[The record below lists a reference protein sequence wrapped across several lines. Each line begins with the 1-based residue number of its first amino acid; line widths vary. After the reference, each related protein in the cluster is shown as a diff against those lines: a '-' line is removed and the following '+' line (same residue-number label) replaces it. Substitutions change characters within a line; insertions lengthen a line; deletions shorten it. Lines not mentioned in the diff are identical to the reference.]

1 MGKLKV
7 VVVGMGNVGHSVF
20 DAVTQ
25 SEDMEVVGIVDVPE
39 RVGKLK
45 EEFNCVPVV
54 SAIDDLDK
62 PDVAILSLDS
72 RAVPKVAPEYLKRGI
87 NTVDAYDIHGAE
99 GALCLKKDLDKVA
112 KENGSVSIISAGW
125 DPGSDSIIRV
135 VFEVIA
141 PKGIT
146 WTNFGPGMSMGHTVA
161 VKRIEGVKD
170 AISITCPKGMGMHSR
185 LVYIQLKEGYDFADV
200 AKKIAEDPYFSHD
213 ELHINQV
220 DDVSKFVD
228 MGHSVKIERKGTS
241 GKSCNQRM
249 EFHMWVNNPAATAQ
263 VMVAA
268 ARATVKQKPG
278 CYTLLEIPV
287 IDLLFGNKDD
297 LICKLL

>member
-7 VVVGMGNVGHSVF
+7 AIVGMGNVGHGVF
-20 DAVTQ
+20 DAVNQ
-25 SEDMEVVGIVDVPE
+25 SEDMELVGIVDLAERVEKLKQEFRNVPIVDD
-39 RVGKLK
+39 VGKL
-45 EEFNCVPVV
+45 E
-54 SAIDDLDK
+54 K

-72 RAVPKVAPEYLKRGI
+72 RAVPKVAPYYLSKGI

-99 GALCLKKDLDKVA
+99 GALRLKKDLDRVA

-135 VFEVIA
+135 IFEMIA

-220 DDVSKFVD
+220 DDVSKLID
-228 MGHSVKIERKGTS
+228 MGHCVKIERKGTS

-278 CYTLLEIPV
+278 CYTLLEVPV
-287 IDLLFGNKDD
+287 IDLLYGNKDD

>member
-1 MGKLKV
+1 MNKAKV
-7 VVVGMGNVGHSVF
+7 VIVGMGNVGHAVF
-20 DAVTQ
+20 DCVSQ
-25 SEDMEVVGIVDVPE
+25 SEDMELVGIVEIPE
-39 RVGKLK
+39 RIKSLR
-45 EEFNCVPVV
+45 EEFRKIPVTDNV
-54 SAIDDLDK
+54 EDLTK
-62 PDVAILSLDS
+62 PDVAILAIDS
-72 RAVPKVAPEYLKRGI
+72 RAVPSVASQYLKRGI

-99 GALCLKKDLDKVA
+99 GALRLKKDLDSIA
-112 KENGSVSIISAGW
+112 KESGSVSIISAGW

-135 VFEVIA
+135 VFEMIA

-185 LVYIQLKEGYDFADV
+185 LVYVQLEEGYDFADV

-220 DDVSKFVD
+220 DDVSKLVD
-228 MGHSVKIERKGTS
+228 MGHCVKIERKGTS
-241 GKSCNQRM
+241 GKVCNQRM

-268 ARATVKQKPG
+268 ARATLKQKPG

-287 IDLLFGNKDD
+287 IDFLCGEKDD
-297 LICKLL
+297 LLCRLL

>member
-7 VVVGMGNVGHSVF
+7 AIVGMGNVGHNVF
-20 DAVTQ
+20 DAVDQ
-25 SEDMEVVGIVDVPE
+25 SEDMELVGIIDLAEQIE
-39 RVGKLK
+39 RLK
-45 EEFNCVPVV
+45 QEFRNVPVV
-54 SAIDDLDK
+54 DDIDKLEK

-72 RAVPKVAPEYLKRGI
+72 RAVPKVAPYYLKKGI

-99 GALCLKKDLDKVA
+99 GALRLKKDLDKVA

-135 VFEVIA
+135 IFEMIA

-220 DDVSKFVD
+220 DDVSKLID
-228 MGHSVKIERKGTS
+228 MGHCVKIERKGTS

-278 CYTLLEIPV
+278 CYTLLEVPV
-287 IDLLFGNKDD
+287 IDLLYGNKDD

>member
-1 MGKLKV
+1 MGKIRV
-7 VVVGMGNVGHSVF
+7 AIVGMGNVGHAVF
-20 DAVTQ
+20 DCVSQAQ
-25 SEDMEVVGIVDVPE
+25 DMELVGIVEIPQ
-39 RVGKLK
+39 RVKSLE
-45 EEFNCVPVV
+45 EEFRDIPVV
-54 SAIDDLDK
+54 DNVEDLPK
-62 PDVAILSLDS
+62 PDVAILAIDS
-72 RAVPKVAPEYLKRGI
+72 RVVPKIAPQYLKLGI

-99 GALCLKKDLDKVA
+99 GALRLKKDLDVIA
-112 KENGSVSIISAGW
+112 KENGAVSIISAGW
-125 DPGSDSIIRV
+125 DPGSDSIVRV
-135 VFEVIA
+135 LFEMIA

-170 AISITCPKGMGMHSR
+170 AVSITCPKGMGMHSR
-185 LVYIQLKEGYDFADV
+185 LVYVQLEEGYDFADV

-220 DDVSKFVD
+220 SDVSKLVD

-241 GKSCNQRM
+241 GKACNQRM

-263 VMVAA
+263 VMVAS
-268 ARATVKQKPG
+268 ARATTKQRPG

-287 IDLLFGNKDD
+287 IDFLCGEREE
-297 LICKLL
+297 LICRLL